1 MVKNS
6 SQLFSIFGFKS
17 DVLHPYQN
25 LVEDFLRSHG
35 VGMNPPADIN
45 LDDEWSEECIYWKND
60 LLPSFYRMFDLAV
73 GRAVLL
79 GIRLAFSSMERPDNL
94 TSIDPVRLLD
104 LSQVTALDEYQ
115 RLDRCYQDCKTE
127 LLQSMPETQ
136 RRCMESLIARQE
148 AIQFQIWH
156 TQMAGHI
163 FYTYL
168 ATVYAMTTLESKRE
182 NVAFT
187 QQLLEALGDYLI

>member
-6 SQLFSIFGFKS
+6 SQLFLSSVSKATFSPFSKYRGGFFEKS
-17 DVLHPYQN
+17 WG
-25 LVEDFLRSHG
+25 R
-35 VGMNPPADIN
+35 MNPPADIN

-127 LLQSMPETQ
+127 LLQSMPNASVGAW
-136 RRCMESLIARQE
+136 RA
-148 AIQFQIWH
+148 
-156 TQMAGHI
+156 
-163 FYTYL
+163 
-168 ATVYAMTTLESKRE
+168 
-182 NVAFT
+182 
-187 QQLLEALGDYLI
+187 